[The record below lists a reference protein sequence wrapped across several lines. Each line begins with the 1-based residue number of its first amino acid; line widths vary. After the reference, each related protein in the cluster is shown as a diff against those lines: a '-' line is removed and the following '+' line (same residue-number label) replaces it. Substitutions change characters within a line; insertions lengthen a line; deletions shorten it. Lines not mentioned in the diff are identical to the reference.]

1 MRKRCKRRLKN
12 ISEPGMVTLLLT
24 PEIGVIENMAL
35 QHLRMGTADYEN
47 TYRVLAD
54 LHGMLQLARI
64 KTGDQRIAPVTDIGY
79 IAMIAMY
86 DRYKVT
92 GKWGA
97 SGEEFK
103 ALKVMV
109 DFAADYWSRRSFA
122 QMKQAMTELRYIRQK
137 QYAEVRRESDKHP
150 AGHPAQHETT
160 VVQA

>member
-64 KTGDQRIAPVTDIGY
+64 KTGDPRIAPVTDIGY

-122 QMKQAMTELRYIRQK
+122 QMKLAMVELRYIREK
-137 QYAEVRRESDKHP
+137 QLAEARRESNQRSAEHLTLNEE
-150 AGHPAQHETT
+150 GT
-160 VVQA
+160 VAA